1 MTTNQLHLPFTTAAD
16 LETLA
21 HPLDAFYAEAGA
33 ALPPIQRLEGQTLP
47 QPLRDLLLHAND
59 MTPTLEAFYGRSVHL
74 RVLQRRRQGEDY
86 LRQVVLVLDDS
97 GEPVEFGANRIRLE
111 MFPEEARR
119 LILEERE
126 PLGHILRD
134 FAILH
139 TCEPNAFLRV
149 ASDRL
154 ISEAL
159 NLRGAQILYGRHN
172 RLYNSNGQLISEVV
186 EILRPP
192 GGSRS

>member
-21 HPLDAFYAEAGA
+21 HPMDAFYAEAGLP
-33 ALPPIQRLEGQTLP
+33 LPPIQRVEGQTLP
-47 QPLRDLLLHAND
+47 QPMRDLLVHCND
-59 MTPTLEAFYGRSVHL
+59 MTPTLEAFYDRAIHL
-74 RVLQRRRQGEDY
+74 KVLQRRQHAHEY
-86 LRQVVLVLDDS
+86 HRQVILQLNES
-97 GEPVEFGANRIRLE
+97 GEPIEFGANRIRLDL
-111 MFPEEARR
+111 FPESAQRM
-119 LILEERE
+119 ILEERE

-134 FAILH
+134 HSIVH
-139 TCEPNAFLRV
+139 TCEPNAFFRV

-159 NLRGAQILYGRHN
+159 RLRGAQILFGRHN
-172 RLYNSNGQLISEVV
+172 RLFNPQGQLISEVV

-192 GGSRS
+192 VSVTG